1 MRLSADSNSIMQEDV
16 SENSLDNSYRLRV
29 AARPRQK
36 WTLTQEAF
44 DKLLLS
50 LDSDRNS
57 AGAIYSETR
66 GKLTRFFEWRGCP
79 FPEDHADETI
89 NRVAKRLVEGEEIL
103 NPINTLRM
111 RALRIRE
118 NLQRRVENCQKQCKS
133 NCTNNFGHSY
143 FKVERQEQQRQPYRQ
158 KGAGTIPVER
168 FDGGGAA
175 RGRRPS
181 APRQTAPLGSR
192 SRRSAA

>member
-1 MRLSADSNSIMQEDV
+1 M
-16 SENSLDNSYRLRV
+16 
-29 AARPRQK
+29 PRYMV
-36 WTLTQEAF
+36 ER
-44 DKLLLS
+44 S
-50 LDSDRNS
+50 
-57 AGAIYSETR
+57 
-66 GKLTRFFEWRGCP
+66 
-79 FPEDHADETI
+79 FPEGLKIPVNEEG
-89 NRVAKRLVEGEEIL
+89 AKMCRLVVLNNEEDSVTLILQYYHGEKGVKIDSRKKLAERFGV
-103 NPINTLRM
+103 PINTLRM

-133 NCTNNFGHSY
+133 NCTDNFGDSY

-158 KGAGTIPVER
+158 KGACTIPVAR
-168 FDGGGAA
+168 LDAGGAA